1 MVAIDRS
8 ISESWA
14 IINKPTPHSE
24 KTCEHAEFLNFQLQ
38 KVVSSLPMSDFTPPN
53 PSVNPPPWL
62 DLQLKQFCQLRVHYI
77 RLLNYIGSF
86 KSLTDLLSDPHS
98 ARRLLTSAAESIE
111 IQQGIMMS
119 SAAHEGE
126 VNSGRSASPS
136 PLILPSAIKILLS
149 SVSFMLLAVSHYTA
163 EYAPLCSDSF
173 YTATEILIAAQ
184 DTVKDPDLDI
194 GGTLE
199 ELQRI
204 ADSINF
210 PSPPPPKRSTPSLPL
225 PSTLGDDE
233 QQGSA
238 GLDALQSLQTPDT
251 SIFSVF
257 DDANIIGTDML
268 YMDNIFG

>member
-8 ISESWA
+8 VSESWA

-38 KVVSSLPMSDFTPPN
+38 KVVSSLPMSGFTPPH

-62 DLQLKQFCQLRVHYI
+62 DLQLKQFCQLRVQHI

-86 KSLTDLLSDPHS
+86 KSLTDLLSDPHD
-98 ARRLLTSAAESIE
+98 ARKLLTSAAESIE

-119 SAAHEGE
+119 AAAQEGE
-126 VNSGRSASPS
+126 VNSGPSVSPS

-173 YTATEILIAAQ
+173 YTAIEILIAAQ

-194 GGTLE
+194 SGTLE

-204 ADSINF
+204 ADSIHF
-210 PSPPPPKRSTPSLPL
+210 PSPPPKRSTPSLPL
-225 PSTLGDDE
+225 PLTLGDDE

-238 GLDALQSLQTPDT
+238 GLDAFQSLQTPDT
-251 SIFSVF
+251 SIFSVL
-257 DDANIIGTDML
+257 DDANLISTDML